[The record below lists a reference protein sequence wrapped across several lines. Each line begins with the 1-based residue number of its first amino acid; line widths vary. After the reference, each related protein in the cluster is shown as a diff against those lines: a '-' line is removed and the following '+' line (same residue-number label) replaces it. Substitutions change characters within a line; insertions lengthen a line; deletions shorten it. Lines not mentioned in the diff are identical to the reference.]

1 SLIDL
6 GHSVDVYMFS
16 GLSYKKEGINFIS
29 LNLFGMGVIAD
40 EYMISNQFGKF
51 DDEETYKQLAIKLE
65 NLIDGDKYDIIHLNS
80 PYFLLA
86 WQNCKR
92 IFTHHSNYEELK
104 IMFSELEYE
113 EMVKLTKEQS
123 TNKSTKFVCPSIY
136 YKKKWDL
143 LSESNTMYIPH
154 AIDPERLVIDT
165 NKTLIYEKYGLNSK
179 LITILLPSRLEPIQK
194 RPKLFLEGCSLLPD
208 ELKKNIQVIL
218 TGIGE
223 QYEQFV
229 KELDDY
235 SKDNKINTK
244 FVKFDSINEGYH
256 IANIVAVPSKS
267 ESFGYSALEG
277 LTLGVKT
284 ILSDIPTFRELSEGN
299 GQATFFDGTKTD
311 LFAKLYKILY
321 NNDIQRKLPSKKW
334 LNQYSI
340 ELFGKRYLEVFDN
353 EQSTL
358 LCTYEKYGKS

>member
-1 SLIDL
+1 MLI
-6 GHSVDVYMFS
+6 
-16 GLSYKKEGINFIS
+16 
-29 LNLFGMGVIAD
+29 IARW
-40 EYMISNQFGKF
+40 I
-51 DDEETYKQLAIKLE
+51 
-65 NLIDGDKYDIIHLNS
+65 
-80 PYFLLA
+80 
-86 WQNCKR
+86 
-92 IFTHHSNYEELK
+92 
-104 IMFSELEYE
+104 
-113 EMVKLTKEQS
+113 
-123 TNKSTKFVCPSIY
+123 
-136 YKKKWDL
+136 
-143 LSESNTMYIPH
+143 
-154 AIDPERLVIDT
+154 
-165 NKTLIYEKYGLNSK
+165 
-179 LITILLPSRLEPIQK
+179 
-194 RPKLFLEGCSLLPD
+194 
-208 ELKKNIQVIL
+208 KKNIQVIL
-218 TGIGE
+218 TGIDE

-256 IANIVAVPSKS
+256 IADIVAVPSKS

-299 GQATFFDGTKTD
+299 SQATFFDGTKTD